1 MLHTTSQFKYLTV
14 SEQDK
19 KWGLHITNAG
29 HILRDKNIET
39 EKLNHPNSYQ
49 FTWQTGR
56 TLDEYQFIYLVN
68 GKGLFESKSAGEK
81 EINAGD
87 FILLFPGEWHRYK
100 ADPNQVWESYFIGA
114 DGLLLDNLLQNQVF
128 HPGNPVLTIGF
139 NQLIL
144 NYFLEVIDLVQ
155 VEKTGYQATGAGI
168 LHQLLAEL
176 FTIHH
181 RINHLDSK
189 KERRIQQAKVI
200 FLQHVEKNITP
211 EAVAH
216 ELGVSYSL
224 FRQEFKVFTGFSPA
238 DYFIDLKISK
248 AKVMLLHED
257 MQVKEVAYQLGFS
270 SDQHFSKVF
279 KKRVGVS
286 PGAFRQ
292 QRMI

>member
-1 MLHTTSQFKYLTV
+1 MHTTTQFKYLTV

-19 KWGLHITNAG
+19 KWGLYLTNAG
-29 HILRDKNIET
+29 HILRDKHV
-39 EKLNHPNSYQ
+39 EKEKGSHPNSYQ

-56 TLDEYQFIYLVN
+56 TLNEYQFIYLVN
-68 GKGLFESKSAGEK
+68 GKGVFESKSIAKK

-87 FILLFPGEWHRYK
+87 VILLFPGEWHRYK
-100 ADPNQVWESYFIGA
+100 AEPAQVWESYFIGA
-114 DGLLLDNLLQNQVF
+114 DGLMLDNLQQNQVF
-128 HPGNPVLTIGF
+128 QPENPVLSIGF

-176 FTIHH
+176 FTMNQ
-181 RINHLDSK
+181 RINHFDNK

-200 FLQHVEKNITP
+200 FLQHVNKNITAD
-211 EAVAH
+211 EVAR

-224 FRQEFKVFTGFSPA
+224 FRQEFKKFTGFSPA

-248 AKVMLLHED
+248 AKAMLLHEEI
-257 MQVKEVAYQLGFS
+257 QVKEVAYQLGFS

-292 QRMI
+292 QRMM